1 MERDFYNEDIEQL
14 IKQKADQY
22 KMYPSDKVW
31 KGIHRSMH
39 PRRKWYWFSFVLF
52 LGAISYYTVMDMIAP
67 PRNGATAEAKN
78 PASQTAASTT
88 QDKQAVVIPF
98 VTTGKP
104 QTQKGPVA
112 GKKH

>member
-31 KGIHRSMH
+31 KGIHRSLH

-52 LGAISYYTVMDMIAP
+52 LGAISYYTVMEMIAP
-67 PRNGATAEAKN
+67 SRNAVATAKN
-78 PASQTAASTT
+78 PSAQSPASTQ

-98 VTTGKP
+98 VTTNKH
-104 QTQKGPVA
+104 QEAKGSA
-112 GKKH
+112 GKKHFS